1 LKEVGIRFEH
11 ENKDL
16 KDEVKAEAEKR
27 SKLYEALKMLWDT
40 CSDFATGCSLR
51 LREIFN
57 SVGAMS
63 GEANYSANDI
73 PKALEFVE
81 KENNEF
87 DEVMEGHGNF
97 CALVAAQGTTTIFS
111 KAGCKHLRDVN
122 KPTFTIAP
130 ADLENIPSEARSVA
144 NRLITQI

>member
-16 KDEVKAEAEKR
+16 KDEVKAEAEKK

-40 CSDFATGCSLR
+40 CSDFATGCFLR

-87 DEVMEGHGNF
+87 DEVIEGHGNF

-111 KAGCKHLRDVN
+111 KAGCKH
-122 KPTFTIAP
+122 
-130 ADLENIPSEARSVA
+130 
-144 NRLITQI
+144 